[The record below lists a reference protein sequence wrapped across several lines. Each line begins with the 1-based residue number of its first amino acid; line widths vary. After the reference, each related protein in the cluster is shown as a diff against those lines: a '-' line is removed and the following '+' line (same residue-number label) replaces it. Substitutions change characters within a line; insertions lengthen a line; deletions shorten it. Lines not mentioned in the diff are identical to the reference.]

1 VRASAVIPAR
11 SAVLRGP
18 TERAVLDLLTAR
30 LAAVSLSGYIFFGS
44 SVKISDQARPAR
56 SHAAFNHRHS
66 FATKAC
72 DMLCM
77 ALPACLDR
85 LFPYRLFVMKFD
97 NEGSGAGTGCGRAC
111 RAQCVGTPVKHLG
124 NIP

>member
-44 SVKISDQARPAR
+44 SVKISDQATPAR
-56 SHAAFNHRHS
+56 SPTAWESIQLPMQLSAW
-66 FATKAC
+66 
-72 DMLCM
+72 DGY
-77 ALPACLDR
+77 AL
-85 LFPYRLFVMKFD
+85 
-97 NEGSGAGTGCGRAC
+97 T
-111 RAQCVGTPVKHLG
+111 
-124 NIP
+124 